1 MSFTKLRIKTNDFCY
16 FLSTCLFSTQT
27 SSKNPIRNTKV
38 MYKDLFF
45 SREVKSF
52 FCETGSKSTTTYNFH
67 SKVCFLPALLYFFEK
82 KLGSLV
88 VGSLGTSFVIPS
100 RLFREASGDQEAAMI
115 NECCI
120 IRFHIMF
127 EVNFSLNHPC

>member
-1 MSFTKLRIKTNDFCY
+1 MIFVIFSV
-16 FLSTCLFSTQT
+16 STCLFSTQT

-52 FCETGSKSTTTYNFH
+52 FVKL
-67 SKVCFLPALLYFFEK
+67 VARALLHTISTQKFAFYPHCFTSLKRNLALWSTSAASAHLLSFPQ
-82 KLGSLV
+82 GS
-88 VGSLGTSFVIPS
+88 S
-100 RLFREASGDQEAAMI
+100 EASGDQEAAMI

-127 EVNFSLNHPC
+127 EVNFSLNQPC

>member
-1 MSFTKLRIKTNDFCY
+1 MLIFYTDIIEKPDSQHESDIQRSVFLKGSEKL
-16 FLSTCLFSTQT
+16 
-27 SSKNPIRNTKV
+27 
-38 MYKDLFF
+38 
-45 SREVKSF
+45 
-52 FCETGSKSTTTYNFH
+52 FCETGSKKSTTTYNFH

-88 VGSLGTSFVIPS
+88 DVGSLGTSFVIPS

-127 EVNFSLNHPC
+127 EVNFSLNQPC